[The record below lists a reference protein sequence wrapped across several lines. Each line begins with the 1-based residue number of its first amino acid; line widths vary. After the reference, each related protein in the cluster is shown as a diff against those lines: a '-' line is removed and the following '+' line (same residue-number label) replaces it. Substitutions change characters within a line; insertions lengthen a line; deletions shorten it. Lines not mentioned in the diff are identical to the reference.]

1 MTNSPKQEYPSPTI
15 VVGMGRFGLAVLERL
30 GEDWEG
36 LEQATEDASLKNLR
50 LMHLRADEHVDAR
63 DWRDNERQSVEIARY
78 TGDGDL
84 PTLALD
90 FVILRSLGL
99 IRYRNG
105 TYQVAVPRDDGVVE
119 VPTGRAEPDFARLR
133 YFDWLNLSPDP
144 VSSVERLRSLSARE
158 ADLDLFITPLVNR
171 VRQGHSPRAVLACIS
186 RCRALAEGRDPWPW
200 GWLFRPLVERDV
212 NEPVS
217 PSTRQIDCRRIA
229 FQRHWMTQRDV
240 DGLLEGR
247 ASEPIAGWKEWLA
260 GKRRR
265 ADDVDV
271 DNVELPPSDFD
282 LCLPDP
288 FWPEASDLAA
298 PIAPFE
304 LLKVDWETTG
314 WATRNVG
321 TSQSVEFSPVD
332 SSEFR
337 LGLFDHDGSSRLHET
352 HAEAFE
358 ERLSELAVHAHRGLV
373 RMWVDLQRERVE
385 ASDEEDGHSRRR
397 DNADGSLDQS
407 LEVLGELLVRPLVSE
422 RAQLEEDQREEGP
435 LADDQL
441 ADGYLEPPEPLPS
454 QYADGPQL
462 DERASKPLREIVV
475 AEPPAENATRQA
487 LDERLSALGFDPPRG
502 ARPKRR
508 LFSEVALCPS
518 DVDGGSGETT
528 VADPDELERR
538 NQGLLDLRESLNEQ
552 TRQLF
557 DNALPAFAV

>member
-217 PSTRQIDCRRIA
+217 PSTRQINCRRIA

-240 DGLLEGR
+240 DGLLE
-247 ASEPIAGWKEWLA
+247 
-260 GKRRR
+260 
-265 ADDVDV
+265 
-271 DNVELPPSDFD
+271 
-282 LCLPDP
+282 
-288 FWPEASDLAA
+288 
-298 PIAPFE
+298 
-304 LLKVDWETTG
+304 
-314 WATRNVG
+314 
-321 TSQSVEFSPVD
+321 
-332 SSEFR
+332 
-337 LGLFDHDGSSRLHET
+337 
-352 HAEAFE
+352 
-358 ERLSELAVHAHRGLV
+358 
-373 RMWVDLQRERVE
+373 
-385 ASDEEDGHSRRR
+385 
-397 DNADGSLDQS
+397 
-407 LEVLGELLVRPLVSE
+407 
-422 RAQLEEDQREEGP
+422 
-435 LADDQL
+435 
-441 ADGYLEPPEPLPS
+441 
-454 QYADGPQL
+454 
-462 DERASKPLREIVV
+462 
-475 AEPPAENATRQA
+475 
-487 LDERLSALGFDPPRG
+487 
-502 ARPKRR
+502 
-508 LFSEVALCPS
+508 
-518 DVDGGSGETT
+518 
-528 VADPDELERR
+528 
-538 NQGLLDLRESLNEQ
+538 
-552 TRQLF
+552 
-557 DNALPAFAV
+557 